1 MTVTAAG
8 GDLGAGYKGT
18 GSLTVADGI
27 AIRSF
32 HGYLGYNAGSTG
44 AATITGAGSQW
55 TNSATLYVG
64 WYGGGTLR
72 VEAGGQVGN
81 RYGYLGSNAGSTG
94 EATIRGAG
102 SKWTNSY
109 GLYVGWYG
117 SGALTVAD
125 GGQVTAG
132 TLWAS
137 LDNLHGDGTITATQG
152 RSSTLTCSSTPP
164 MELRRSPALVPA
176 AR

>member
-1 MTVTAAG
+1 M
-8 GDLGAGYKGT
+8 
-18 GSLTVADGI
+18 
-27 AIRSF
+27 
-32 HGYLGYNAGSTG
+32 
-44 AATITGAGSQW
+44 
-55 TNSATLYVG
+55 YVG
-64 WYGGGTLR
+64 QYGSGTLR
-72 VEAGGQVGN
+72 VEAGGQVGSG
-81 RYGYLGSNAGSTG
+81 YGYLGYYMRSTG
-94 EATIRGAG
+94 EATIRGTD
-102 SKWTNSY
+102 SKWTNIND
-109 GLYVGWYG
+109 LYVGRDG
-117 SGALTVAD
+117 SGTLTVAD